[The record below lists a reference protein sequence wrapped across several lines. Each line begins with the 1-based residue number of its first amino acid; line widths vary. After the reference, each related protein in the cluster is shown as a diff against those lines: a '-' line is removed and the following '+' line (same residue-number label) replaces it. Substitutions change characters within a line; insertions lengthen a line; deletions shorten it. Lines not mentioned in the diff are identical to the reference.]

1 MTLYARARLLKLPS
15 DLGLGVGSWGT
26 QVLFKRGEESDNK
39 FGAFQSPK
47 SVTLRV
53 LPGWGLIFMLTE
65 FIWERRNGTNYHW

>member
-1 MTLYARARLLKLPS
+1 MGP
-15 DLGLGVGSWGT
+15 WGT

-53 LPGWGLIFMLTE
+53 LPGWGLIFMLTVYLGKE
-65 FIWERRNGTNYHW
+65 KGNELSLVMALDFQVT

>member
-1 MTLYARARLLKLPS
+1 M
-15 DLGLGVGSWGT
+15 
-26 QVLFKRGEESDNK
+26 LFKRGEESDNK

-65 FIWERRNGTNYHW
+65 FIWERRKGTNYHW